1 LVLIAR
7 FYTAQVLDT
16 PDNRWVSFTDRLEQ
30 NRARIVIAPL
40 DGEKLVPES
49 AWIAITEE
57 GAEDWA
63 DWSPDGKTLYF
74 TSGRNG
80 YTCIWGQRV
89 DPDTHRPAGPAFA
102 ALHLHGRASYQH
114 VGWSAAG
121 GRIAIVL
128 EEDKGNVWTMSRP
141 ATR

>member
-1 LVLIAR
+1 
-7 FYTAQVLDT
+7 
-16 PDNRWVSFTDRLEQ
+16 
-30 NRARIVIAPL
+30 
-40 DGEKLVPES
+40 
-49 AWIAITEE
+49 
-57 GAEDWA
+57 
-63 DWSPDGKTLYF
+63 
-74 TSGRNG
+74 
-80 YTCIWGQRV
+80 V